1 MNKCSCKD
9 CNLEVFEDND
19 KCILHCEKDDWYEEY
34 ESKKPKYFD
43 NTCPKNN
50 WNLSKEKIN
59 NFWKTFINSLK
70 ENIEKNVLECTYT
83 DMVFP
88 ALGNANYPKVRIT
101 EMKFLSLKNC
111 IFLDVI
117 DLSFFLS
124 AKNLEMEYCI
134 FNEDVKVKEVIHK
147 EKFLFQNNLVLKNI
161 TFDNI
166 QFEGTSSFMKST
178 FKNELTF
185 QNLRFDDLA
194 LFNNCQIENLF
205 FRNTFFRKESNFLDM
220 TLLKVGSRETARIIK
235 DSFEKQNNII
245 EANKFYALEMKERE
259 GELERDIREGK
270 NFFEWLVFKIHGL
283 SSNHSQDWLLAL
295 FWIISFT
302 LLSVTIEK
310 IFSSHIGLSDKCV
323 VSFLIFSM
331 IVISNIYL
339 ANSKKVYYL
348 IFIAIYFF
356 IYLIFTEDFYLKCF
370 SKTLNPFSLMQA
382 NDPIN
387 GIELLY
393 KIIIAYL
400 IYQLIISI
408 RQNTRRK

>member
-259 GELERDIREGK
+259 DELERDIKEGK